1 MSQNREP
8 IGPPPRRPA
17 AGGVQN
23 LLKANRTPAVE
34 TLNSAPARPAE
45 TTRVTETKQVT
56 FYMPGSDRQRA
67 KAAYQATSGQEMDAS
82 WSEFITRA
90 LMNEVLRR
98 ERVYNNGEPFPGGTR
113 NLAPGRKL
121 AP

>member
-8 IGPPPRRPA
+8 ISGPPVRRPSS
-17 AGGVQN
+17 GVQN
-23 LLKANRTPAVE
+23 LLRANREPAEVTPAGE
-34 TLNSAPARPAE
+34 ASPPRITQ
-45 TTRVTETKQVT
+45 TKQIT
-56 FYMPGSDRQRA
+56 FYMTVADRQRA

-113 NLAPGRKL
+113 NLTPGRKL
-121 AP
+121 TS

>member
-8 IGPPPRRPA
+8 ISGPPSRRPS
-17 AGGVQN
+17 GVQN
-23 LLKANRTPAVE
+23 LLRANREPAVE
-34 TLNSAPARPAE
+34 APTAEPAPARINP
-45 TTRVTETKQVT
+45 TKQIT
-56 FYMPGSDRQRA
+56 FYMSAADRQRA

-98 ERVYNNGEPFPGGTR
+98 ERVYNNGEPFQGGTR
-113 NLAPGRKL
+113 NLTPGRKL
-121 AP
+121 TS

>member
-8 IGPPPRRPA
+8 ISGPPARRPA
-17 AGGVQN
+17 AGVQN
-23 LLKANRTPAVE
+23 LLRANREPAVE
-34 TLNSAPARPAE
+34 APAAQAEPA
-45 TTRVTETKQVT
+45 RVTQTKQIT
-56 FYMPGSDRQRA
+56 FYMSISDRQRA

-90 LMNEVLRR
+90 VMTEVLRR
-98 ERVYNNGEPFPGGTR
+98 EREYNNGEPFPGGTR

-121 AP
+121 TP